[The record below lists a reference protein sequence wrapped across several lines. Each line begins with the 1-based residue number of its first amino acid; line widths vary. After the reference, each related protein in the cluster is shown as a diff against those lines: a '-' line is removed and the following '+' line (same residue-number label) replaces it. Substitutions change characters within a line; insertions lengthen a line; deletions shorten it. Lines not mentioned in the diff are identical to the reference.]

1 MENINKLIARLK
13 DHAEAWEVKG
23 TDNRNELIGEQV
35 MAFDCL
41 TAANVLGK
49 MGSVY
54 FYDNLDRQRAFNDK
68 VIDLL
73 GQCVE
78 DEISELETLEKLVK
92 FWKARK

>member
-1 MENINKLIARLK
+1 M
-13 DHAEAWEVKG
+13 
-23 TDNRNELIGEQV
+23 
-35 MAFDCL
+35 
-41 TAANVLGK
+41 AANVLRR

-73 GQCVE
+73 DQCVE
-78 DEISELETLEKLVK
+78 DETSELETLEKLVK

>member
-13 DHAEAWEVKG
+13 DHAEAWQVGE
-23 TDNRNELIGEQV
+23 TDNRSELIGEKV

-41 TAANVLGK
+41 MVANVLEK

-73 GQCVE
+73 RQCVE
-78 DEISELETLEKLVK
+78 DETSELETLEKLIK

>member
-1 MENINKLIARLK
+1 MDINKLIERLK
-13 DHAEAWEVKG
+13 AHAEAWEVKE
-23 TDNRNELIGEQV
+23 TDNRSEMLINEQA

-41 TAANVLGK
+41 MAANVLRR

-73 GQCVE
+73 DQCVE
-78 DEISELETLEKLVK
+78 DETSELETLEKLVK